1 MRAIG
6 LNHVSIHAKDLE
18 ESVRFY
24 EDFFGLE
31 RISTPDFGYPVQ
43 WLRLGARQLHIFV
56 RETPA
61 PEHHHFS
68 VDVDDYEAAF
78 LKAKERGCYEF
89 GPRRFPDGSVQFY
102 VRDPAGNRIELD
114 WPDHRTLRKET
125 FGEIPAVAGPAEA
138 SVYMREVVRPIRVT
152 GFPEP
157 VSHYAD
163 AVRAGNTIYVSGIV
177 SADGEGKVVGRG
189 DVVAQARQVFE
200 SLGKVLEAAG
210 ARPRD
215 VVKVTVFMRDAAQ
228 RPLINPV
235 RQQFFGSHR
244 PASTLVEI
252 KSLIHEDF
260 LLEVEATAVIG
271 SP

>member
-43 WLRLGARQLHIFV
+43 WLRLGDRQLHIFV

-177 SADGEGKVVGRG
+177 SAG
-189 DVVAQARQVFE
+189 
-200 SLGKVLEAAG
+200 
-210 ARPRD
+210 P
-215 VVKVTVFMRDAAQ
+215 
-228 RPLINPV
+228 
-235 RQQFFGSHR
+235 
-244 PASTLVEI
+244 
-252 KSLIHEDF
+252 
-260 LLEVEATAVIG
+260 ATAGISPNVSFLSVRWSGQSSSIRLPAG
-271 SP
+271 SRT